1 MHRTMR
7 TLRPAAAVLTA
18 LALAACGGETAT
30 EPADVAS
37 SAPATDA
44 TGGAASLND
53 ADVTFLQ
60 GMVPHH
66 SQATEMAEMVPD
78 RTDDPEVNSLAD
90 EIVAAQTEEIETMNG
105 LLEQAGEDPVEP
117 MGGMDTSGMDMSGM
131 MSDEQMGELEGLE
144 GEPFVQRWTQ
154 MMTEHHRGAI
164 ESAQTVLADGE
175 NPEVAT
181 LAEEIIQA
189 QEAEIEEMEQIAA

>member
-1 MHRTMR
+1 M
-7 TLRPAAAVLTA
+7 
-18 LALAACGGETAT
+18 
-30 EPADVAS
+30 
-37 SAPATDA
+37 
-44 TGGAASLND
+44 ND

-131 MSDEQMGELEGLE
+131 MSDEQMGELERLE
-144 GEPFVQRWTQ
+144 GEPFVQLWTQ
-154 MMTEHHRGAI
+154 MMTEHHQGAI

-175 NPEVAT
+175 NPEVAS
-181 LAEEIIQA
+181 LAEEIIRA
-189 QEAEIEEMEQIAA
+189 QEAEIEEMAEIAGVRRRWPVRG